1 MTAALKPIAHWW
13 NGLSPREHLMLGGLG
28 VILALLILW
37 YAMAAP
43 LLVWRA
49 EGIDTLEAARRD
61 AAFVESAIA
70 EAATLGTAQPKVTT
84 GDLRASIS
92 ESALARG
99 VPISRLQPE
108 AAGGINV
115 WVEGITPSLLYAWLA
130 EIEKTYGIGT
140 ARAVISRAADG
151 SGLTAQLL
159 LTGTGS

>member
-1 MTAALKPIAHWW
+1 MTATLKPVAHWW

-28 VILALLILW
+28 TVVALLILW
-37 YAMAAP
+37 YGVAAP
-43 LLVWRA
+43 LLAWRA
-49 EGIDTLEAARRD
+49 EGIDTLDAARRD
-61 AAFVESAIA
+61 AAFVEGAVA
-70 EAATLGTAQPKVTT
+70 EATTHGTAQPKVAT

-115 WVEGITPSLLYAWLA
+115 WVEGITPPLLYAWLA
-130 EIEKTYGIGT
+130 ELEKTYGIGT

-159 LTGTGS
+159 LTGAGS